1 MKGFSTFLSISIFVA
16 AALAFGCATTTA
28 APPGTTAFSG
38 EIWTWDEQENT
49 ITLRQAA
56 RDIRVQVTPDQFI
69 GLQLHSNRTIYGTL
83 APPKEL
89 PFVMVEGPST
99 VVPRGPADEMQVT
112 GTVSAIDP
120 AGKVAV
126 NTPQGAVQVWRASN
140 GIPLA
145 QGGNVRVNIRVQPM
159 DVVLV
164 KPGQAVAMNPVPV
177 AIDPSASP
185 RMEPGDYAVIMG
197 RVLAVDPA
205 GSLTIDSARG
215 PVMVRVPNASR
226 YKVNDTVEVRTSV
239 HAS

>member
-28 APPGTTAFSG
+28 APPGTTAFTG

-49 ITLRQAA
+49 ITLRQGL
-56 RDIRVQVTPDQFI
+56 RDIRVQVTPDHLI
-69 GLQLHSNRTIYGTL
+69 GLQLHSTRTVYGTL

-89 PFVMVEGPST
+89 PFVLVEGPST

-112 GTVSAIDP
+112 GTVAAVDP
-120 AGKVAV
+120 AGKIVV

-140 GIPLA
+140 GIALTP
-145 QGGNVRVNIRVQPM
+145 GSNVRVNIRVQPM

-164 KPGQAVAMNPVPV
+164 RAGQAVATNPVPV

-197 RVLAVDPA
+197 RVLAVDPS

-215 PVMVRVPNASR
+215 PVMVRVPNATR

-239 HAS
+239 HS